1 MNYSLNL
8 GSQGFSGDWLPYVL
22 LIWGAIGL
30 VNLAF
35 ALWRSDYDAITKLT
49 WVIVII
55 FVPFFGVLLYWF
67 IAPERVRPISTPLN
81 DLSGTPWEK

>member
-8 GSQGFSGDWLPYVL
+8 GSQGFSGDWLPYAL
-22 LIWGAIGL
+22 LIGGAIWL
-30 VNLAF
+30 FNLA
-35 ALWRSDYDAITKLT
+35 LVLRRSDYDAITKLT

-67 IAPERVRPISTPLN
+67 IAPERPRRSSAPLN
-81 DLSGTPWEK
+81 DLSGAPWEK